1 MLRRAFQM
9 LVISPLIA
17 LAMLAKPMLSRAGTI
32 DTGERRRLG
41 GRPSRRPRK
50 ASRFYTPNGAR
61 ECARRRRQIE
71 NGQLRVSA

>member
-17 LAMLAKPMLSRAGTI
+17 LAMLARPVLSRGIGPAPRVFKREPGP
-32 DTGERRRLG
+32 G
-41 GRPSRRPRK
+41 RRPRK
-50 ASRFYTPNGAR
+50 ASRYYTPNGER

-71 NGQLRVSA
+71 LGQLRVSA